1 MKRRPL
7 SHSKMMTD
15 AEIAAMLDA
24 ADLDALAAKD
34 RAKREKFLNAPENAE
49 KVARLRARLDLCV
62 KLCALRRKAK
72 LTQKQVAER
81 MHTRQPYIA
90 DLERG
95 RKNATVDTLHAY
107 AAACGGRLAIQF
119 V

>member
-1 MKRRPL
+1 MN
-7 SHSKMMTD
+7 HSEMMTD

-24 ADLDALAAKD
+24 TDLDALADAE
-34 RAKREKFLNAPENAE
+34 RAKRKEFLDAPENAE
-49 KVARLRARLDLCV
+49 RVARLRARLDLCV
-62 KLCALRRKAK
+62 KMCALRRKAK

-95 RKNATVDTLHAY
+95 RKNATVDTLLDY

-119 V
+119 L